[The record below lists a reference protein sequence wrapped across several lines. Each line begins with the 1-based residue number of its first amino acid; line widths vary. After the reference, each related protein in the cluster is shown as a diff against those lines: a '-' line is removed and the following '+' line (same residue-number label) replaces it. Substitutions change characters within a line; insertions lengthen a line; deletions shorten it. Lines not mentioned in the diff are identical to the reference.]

1 MQVIK
6 DWRFVN
12 CNGIASTGE
21 EDAADG
27 DESES
32 DDEGD
37 DGGGGGDE
45 GDGDGKS
52 GWADAMAKVLNMGKD
67 SESAP
72 GMATNAIPVLRLLS
86 VQAEWHLTIVSLG
99 LFRSESDQKLVSVNH
114 SISFKNPVI

>member
-32 DDEGD
+32 DDDED

-72 GMATNAIPVLRLLS
+72 GMATNAIPFLRLLS
-86 VQAEWHLTIVSLG
+86 VQADRHLTIVSLG
-99 LFRSESDQKLVSVNH
+99 LFRSESD
-114 SISFKNPVI
+114 